1 MHDLALKQSFFITF
15 VLFMIISLS
24 WHVGIVTTVQGESP
38 SFVRQEIIDSSGD
51 WIFWKGSSSS
61 PSNKTQLNTHEG
73 NIVEVEKA
81 DNPSECEIGKD
92 GNYIPPP
99 DIQSVSYISDGKKL
113 NATVWLTSPFE
124 EPPLNDTIDIFQ
136 EEIKIMISPTNG
148 TLREYT
154 DVNLARLL
162 DPFETEIQENAT
174 TLSGNQAYSVVY
186 NDRIGNNE
194 VKVMQTWT
202 VIGNKAYDIVYTA
215 LPTKF
220 EEYLPKIQE
229 LIDTFEIESPT
240 ANSSVKGQSKMIGN
254 SLKYESSGINI
265 NYPLDWVK
273 EETKN
278 NDVTTIIFRSP
289 FEDTE
294 LERPSWHEITFTM
307 AIDIDS
313 VHDAGTDY
321 RVIYSRIP
329 DNMWTGNWARQ
340 VREISAYDKTRILEE
355 YNHTYFYDKRDP
367 SHILFSF
374 DLDDANSP
382 KQYKAVFYVT
392 DYFVKDHVFCT
403 LTDTT
408 NWVIIPPP
416 DFSMSSEPSSVL
428 LRPGE
433 EKNLKLEIKGNTDL
447 ESEAAVIPRNSYTD
461 EIQVSVSPNKT
472 SVSPS
477 ASGSS
482 TLHLKVLDGAEAKP
496 YTFPVI
502 ANISFPTSIT
512 NRGGETF
519 SNNRSVSIVESS
531 NLTLT
536 VLPPYTT
543 QEHLTNFTNA
553 WITPVSG
560 IWTFLAGVG
569 AVVAPVIIAL
579 YRKKRKRNSVDSTR

>member
-1 MHDLALKQSFFITF
+1 
-15 VLFMIISLS
+15 MIISLS
-24 WHVGIVTTVQGESP
+24 WHANVGSPAEGESP

-51 WIFWKGSSSS
+51 WIFWKGSSTS
-61 PSNKTQLNTHEG
+61 PSNKTQLNTHDR

-81 DNPSECEIGKD
+81 DNPTECKIWED

-124 EPPLNDTIDIFQ
+124 EPPLNDTIDTFR
-136 EEIKIMISPTNG
+136 EEVKIIISPTNG
-148 TLREYT
+148 TLREYS

-162 DPFETEIQENAT
+162 DPSYETEIQENAT
-174 TLSGNQAYSVVY
+174 TLSGNQAYRVVY
-186 NDRIGNNE
+186 NDRIGENG

-202 VIGNKAYDIVYTA
+202 VKGNKAYDIIYTA
-215 LPTKF
+215 LPMKY
-220 EEYLPKIQE
+220 EEYLPKIE
-229 LIDTFEIESPT
+229 RLIDTFEVESPT
-240 ANSSVKGQSKMIGN
+240 INSSVKDQSNVTGDF
-254 SLKYESSGINI
+254 LKYESSGVKIS
-265 NYPLDWVK
+265 YPFDWDK
-273 EETKN
+273 EESKN
-278 NDVTTIIFRSP
+278 NGVTTIVFRSP

-294 LERPSWHEITFTM
+294 LERLPWHEITFTM

-329 DNMWTGNWARQ
+329 DNLWTGNWTRQ

-355 YNHTYFYDKRDP
+355 YNRTNFYDKRDS
-367 SHILFSF
+367 SHIMFSF
-374 DLDDANSP
+374 DLDEANSP
-382 KQYKAVFYVT
+382 KQYKAVFYAT
-392 DYFVKDHVFCT
+392 DYFVKDHLFCT

-416 DFSMSSEPSSVL
+416 DFSMSVEPSSVL

-433 EKNLKLEIKGNTDL
+433 EKNVKLEINGNTDL
-447 ESEAAVIPRNSYTD
+447 ESEAVIIPQNSYTD
-461 EIQVSVSPNKT
+461 DIEVSVSPNKT
-472 SVSPS
+472 SISPS

-496 YTFPVI
+496 YTFPVV

-519 SNNRSVSIVESS
+519 SNNRSVSIAESS

-543 QEHLTNFTNA
+543 QEQLSNFTNT

-569 AVVAPVIIAL
+569 AVVAPLIIAL
-579 YRKKRKRNSVDSTR
+579 YRKKRKRITNNTDNPR

>member
-1 MHDLALKQSFFITF
+1 MLLL
-15 VLFMIISLS
+15 VISLS
-24 WHVGIVTTVQGESP
+24 WHANLFFPVKGESP

-51 WIFWKGSSSS
+51 WIFWKGSSQ
-61 PSNKTQLNTHEG
+61 SNRTQLKTHDG
-73 NIVEVEKA
+73 NIVEVGKA
-81 DNPSECEIGKD
+81 DNPSECEFGKN
-92 GNYIPPP
+92 GNYIPTP

-113 NATVWLTSPFE
+113 NATVWLNFPFV

-136 EEIKIMISPTNG
+136 EEIKIIISPTNR

-154 DVNLARLL
+154 DLNLARLL
-162 DPFETEIQENAT
+162 DPSFGIEQQNAT
-174 TLSGNQAYSVVY
+174 TLSGNQAYRVVY
-186 NDRIGNNE
+186 NDKIGEND

-202 VIGNKAYDIVYTA
+202 VKGNNAYDIVYTA
-215 LPTKF
+215 LPMKY
-220 EEYLPKIQE
+220 EEYLSKIE
-229 LIDTFEIESPT
+229 RLIDTFEIESPT
-240 ANSSVKGQSKMIGN
+240 TNSSVKDQSNMTGD
-254 SLKYESSGINI
+254 SLKYESSGIKI
-265 NYPLDWVK
+265 SYPFDWVK
-273 EETKN
+273 NETKN
-278 NDVTTIIFRSP
+278 NGVTTIVFRSP
-289 FEDTE
+289 FEDTD
-294 LERPSWHEITFTM
+294 LDTPPWREITFTM

-329 DNMWTGNWARQ
+329 DNLWTGNWTRQ
-340 VREISAYDKTRILEE
+340 VREISAYDKTSLLEE
-355 YNHTYFYDKRDP
+355 NNHTSFYDKRDP

-382 KQYKAVFYVT
+382 KQYKAVFYAT
-392 DYFVKDHVFCT
+392 DYFVKDHLFCT

-416 DFSMSSEPSSVL
+416 DFSMSVEPSSVL

-433 EKNLKLEIKGNTDL
+433 EKNVKLEIKGNTDL
-447 ESEAAVIPRNSYTD
+447 ESEAVITPQNSYTD
-461 EIQVSVSPNKT
+461 DIKVSVSPNKT
-472 SVSPS
+472 SISPS

-482 TLHLKVLDGAEAKP
+482 TLHIMALEGAEAKP
-496 YTFPVI
+496 YTFPVT

-519 SNNRSVSIVESS
+519 SNNRSVSIMESS

-543 QEHLTNFTNA
+543 QEQLSNFTNA

-569 AVVAPVIIAL
+569 VVVGPLILAL
-579 YRKKRKRNSVDSTR
+579 YRRKRRRSSADIPY